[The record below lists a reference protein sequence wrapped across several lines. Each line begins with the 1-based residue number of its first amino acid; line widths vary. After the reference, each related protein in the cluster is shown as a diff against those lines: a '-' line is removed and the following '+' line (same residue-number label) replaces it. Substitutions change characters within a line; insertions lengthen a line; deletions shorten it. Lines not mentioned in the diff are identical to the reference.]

1 MGLSRKRA
9 CKPSSVPLRT
19 RVYARWAG
27 FVPMHARAATIY
39 LAPAL
44 PPGSSG
50 QPGDWSGAVSL
61 YLALH
66 RMGFALTPGVTTGA
80 VSSYLAISP
89 LSRVIG
95 TVCFCGTF
103 RRVAPPRC

>member
-1 MGLSRKRA
+1 
-9 CKPSSVPLRT
+9 
-19 RVYARWAG
+19 
-27 FVPMHARAATIY
+27 MHAGVAAIY

-44 PPGSSG
+44 PPGSSS
-50 QPGDWSGAVSL
+50 QPGDWSGALSL

-66 RMGFALTPGVTTGA
+66 RMGFALTPDVATGA

-89 LSRVIG
+89 LSRMLG

-103 RRVAPPRC
+103 RRVAPPRR